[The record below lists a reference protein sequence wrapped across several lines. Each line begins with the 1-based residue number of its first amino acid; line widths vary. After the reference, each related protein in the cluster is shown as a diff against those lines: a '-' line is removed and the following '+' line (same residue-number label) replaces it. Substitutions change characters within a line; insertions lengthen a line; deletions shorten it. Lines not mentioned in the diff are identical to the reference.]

1 MELSKIVKYTNG
13 TIIGNADMSTNVETF
28 VTDSR
33 KLNVGD
39 FYVPLIGETFDGHD
53 FIAEAFGKGAIG
65 SFSAKDFEVSDGK
78 FIIKVEDTLK
88 AYQDVAR
95 AYRDS
100 SNVPLVAITGS
111 VGKTTTK
118 DMIAAVLK
126 EHYNVLKTEGNLNNF
141 VGMPRTLLN
150 YKNEEII
157 VLEMGMNHFNEI
169 SVLTNIAKPNIAV
182 LTNIGHS
189 HIGNLG
195 SRENILKAKMEI
207 VEGMNADGIIIANN
221 DDLYL
226 KTIKNKVKQKVITY
240 GIKNKSDYMAYD
252 VVMTDTDTTFKIN
265 DEGKIYTVKINLP
278 GEHFVYNALAAWAV
292 GKLNNVSNEEIIA
305 GIEKF
310 EMSKLRMDI
319 IEKNNIKI
327 INDTYNANPESMKAA
342 LQTLSKMNGSR
353 KIAVLADM
361 LELGEISQN
370 AHFELGKFVYDL
382 SIDMIF
388 TYGEEA
394 KFIAKGAIE
403 TGCSSEN
410 VKIYEDKSELIKKL
424 KQIIK
429 SDDVVLVKGSRG
441 MEMEEVVKL
450 IVE

>member
-1 MELSKIVKYTNG
+1 MKLSKIIEYTKG
-13 TIIGNADMSTNVETF
+13 TLKGNTDTEIDVANY

-33 KLNVGD
+33 KINEGD
-39 FYVPLIGETFDGHD
+39 FYVPIIGENFDGHD
-53 FIAEAFGKGAIG
+53 FMHEALQKGAIG
-65 SFSAKDFEVSDGK
+65 CFSAKKTEVPEGK
-78 FIIKVEDTLK
+78 FIIEVEDTLK

-100 SNVPLVAITGS
+100 TKVPLVAITGS

-118 DMIAAVLK
+118 DMISAVLA
-126 EHYNVLKTEGNLNNF
+126 EHYSVLKTEGNLNNF
-141 VGMPRTLLN
+141 IGLPRTLLN
-150 YKNEEII
+150 YKNQEII

-169 SVLTNIAKPNIAV
+169 SVLSNIAKPNIAV

-207 VEGMNADGIIIANN
+207 IEGMNDDGVIIANN

-226 KTIKNKVKQKVITY
+226 KTIKDKVKQKVITY

-252 VVMTDTDTTFKIN
+252 VVMTDTDTTFKIK
-265 DEGKIYTVKINLP
+265 DEEKIYKVKINLP
-278 GEHFVYNALAAWAV
+278 GEHLVYNALAAWAV
-292 GKLNNVSNEEIIA
+292 GKVNNVKNEEIIK
-305 GIEKF
+305 GIENF

-319 IEKNNIKI
+319 KEKNNVKI

-342 LQTLSKMNGSR
+342 LQTLSKMNGNR

-361 LELGEISQN
+361 LELGEMSKNI
-370 AHFELGKFVYDL
+370 HFELGKTISDL
-382 SIDMIF
+382 KIDNIF

-394 KFIAKGAIE
+394 KEIAKGAIDA
-403 TGCSSEN
+403 GCSN
-410 VKIYEDKSELIKKL
+410 VKIFGDKEELIKEL
-424 KQIIK
+424 KQFLK
-429 SDDVVLVKGSRG
+429 PDDIVLIKGSRG
-441 MEMEEVVKL
+441 MKMDEVVNAYM
-450 IVE
+450 E

>member
-1 MELSKIVKYTNG
+1 MELSKIIEYTNG
-13 TIIGNADMSTNVETF
+13 TVIGDINLAMNIEIF

-33 KLNVGD
+33 KLNSGD
-39 FYVPLIGETFDGHD
+39 FYVPLVGETFDGHD
-53 FIAEAFGKGAIG
+53 FIKEAFSKGAVG
-65 SFSAKDFEVSDGK
+65 CFSEKEIEAPKGK
-78 FIIKVEDTLK
+78 FVIKVDNTLQ

-100 SNVPLVAITGS
+100 TKVPLVAITGS

-118 DMIAAVLK
+118 DIISAVLS
-126 EHYNVLKTEGNLNNF
+126 EHYSVLKTEGNLNNF
-141 VGMPRTLLN
+141 IGLPRTLLN

-169 SVLTNIAKPNIAV
+169 SVLSNIAKPDIAV

-207 VEGMNADGIIIANN
+207 IEGMKETGVIIANN

-226 KTIKNKVKQKVITY
+226 KTIKDKVKQKVITY

-278 GEHFVYNALAAWAV
+278 GEHLVYNALAAWAV
-292 GKLNNVSNEEIIA
+292 GKLNNVETQEIIA
-305 GIEKF
+305 GIENFK
-310 EMSKLRMDI
+310 MSKMRMDI

-342 LQTLSKMNGSR
+342 LTTLSKMNGNR

-361 LELGEISQN
+361 LELGEMSKNI
-370 AHFELGKFVYDL
+370 HFELGKFISDL
-382 SIDMIF
+382 KVDTVF

-394 KFIAKGAIE
+394 KSIAKGAID
-403 TGCSSEN
+403 GGANNEN
-410 VKIYEDKSELIKKL
+410 VKIFEYKEELIKEL
-424 KQIIK
+424 KQFLK
-429 SDDVVLVKGSRG
+429 PDDIVLIKGSRG
-441 MEMEEVVKL
+441 MKMDEVVEA
-450 IVE
+450 I